1 MYFSRMKSKY
11 SFIVPVYNR
20 PEEVSE
26 LLQSFY
32 EMKTQISFEIVIIE
46 DGSTISSNA
55 IVKEYS
61 SVLNIQ
67 YLEKENTGPGDSRN
81 YGMRKAIGEYFII
94 LDSDVVVPNHYLN
107 SVEEFLEETP
117 VDCFGGPD
125 AAKENFSEIQK
136 AINFVMTSFLT
147 TGGIRGKE
155 KSVKNYEPR
164 SFNMG
169 ISKEAFQKTGG
180 FGTIHPGEDP
190 DLSIRIIEAGFK
202 IGFIKEAFVYHKRRI
217 NWKKFYIQVNKFGKV
232 RPILNS
238 WHPQTASLVFWFPS
252 IFSLG
257 FFSSI
262 ILAIFQIIWPILVYI
277 IYLFLIFVLSTIE
290 NKSIRI
296 GLFSLRATLTQFFG
310 YGFGFFESTY
320 YIRLLRKDPKQVF
333 PELFF

>member
-1 MYFSRMKSKY
+1 MKVKY
-11 SFIVPVYNR
+11 SFIIPVYNR
-20 PEEVSE
+20 PDEVNE

-32 EMKTQISFEIVIIE
+32 EMKTQIPYEIVIVE
-46 DGSTISSNA
+46 DGSIISSKE
-55 IVKEYS
+55 IIKEYH

-81 YGMRKAIGEYFII
+81 YGMKKANGEYFII
-94 LDSDVVVPNHYLN
+94 LDSDVVMPSHYLN
-107 SVEEFLEETP
+107 SVEGFLKENP

-155 KSVKNYEPR
+155 KSIKNYEPR

-169 ISKEAFQKTGG
+169 ISREAFQKTGG

-190 DLSIRIIEAGFK
+190 DLSIRIKEAGFK
-202 IGFIKEAFVYHKRRI
+202 IGFIKEAYVYHKRRI
-217 NWKKFYIQVNKFGKV
+217 SWKKFYIQVNKFGKV

-238 WHPQTASLVFWFPS
+238 WHPQTASVVFWFPS
-252 IFSLG
+252 VFSLG
-257 FFSSI
+257 VFISLLF
-262 ILAIFQIIWPILVYI
+262 AIFHIFWPILLYG

-290 NKSIRI
+290 NKSSKI
-296 GLFSLRATLTQFFG
+296 GFFSLRATLTQFFG
-310 YGFGFFESTY
+310 YGFGFFKSTY
-320 YIRLLRKDPKQVF
+320 YIRLLGKDPKQVF